1 MVGMARRV
9 VGDEDASCGLGL
21 LPVFQD
27 FDPVLRHG
35 TRLTPELLHPLA
47 VDAGGALYELRRVD
61 KVRVADLVH
70 VESRVGQHP
79 REMSR
84 GACVVKVDVRKVD
97 LPHVFIGDAT
107 ILHAGGEPVEAVRRT
122 GLDEG
127 GGSSVFAKQEERGY
141 YLPCIHEVKVYNL
154 YLHLRSSLL
163 RLQAEII
170 QTLFVRLPARLKKGK
185 ESVLDLNLMRELS
198 VKTDTKIVLLV
209 LDGLGGLP
217 MDPSGQ
223 TELEAANTPNLDDLA
238 ARSDLG
244 LSRPVAAGVSPGSG
258 PGHLGLFGYD
268 PVRFQVGR
276 GVLSALGVGFDLGE
290 SDLAA
295 RVNFAT
301 KDESGRIS
309 DRRAGRIPSEK
320 GEELVGLLNE
330 NLNFDG
336 VEVFVVHEKEYRAVA
351 VFRGEGLSDAL
362 ADSDPQRT
370 GLEPLRVETTD
381 GSQEARKSAEI
392 ANTFVE
398 QANEILADQH
408 PANTVLVRGFGMH
421 PALPSFEETYD
432 LDAAAI
438 ASYPMYKGLARLAGM
453 QLLEEGEG
461 IGGEFETLKAN
472 WDDHDFFFIHI
483 KPTDAAGE
491 DGDFDRKVF
500 VIEEVDA
507 QMPMLLDLG
516 PDVLAITGDH
526 ATPAKLKSHS
536 WHGVPFLLASPY
548 TLPTANSFGERPC
561 AGGSLGVFQAEE
573 IMGFLMGHA
582 LKLNRFGA

>member
-1 MVGMARRV
+1 
-9 VGDEDASCGLGL
+9 
-21 LPVFQD
+21 
-27 FDPVLRHG
+27 
-35 TRLTPELLHPLA
+35 
-47 VDAGGALYELRRVD
+47 
-61 KVRVADLVH
+61 
-70 VESRVGQHP
+70 
-79 REMSR
+79 
-84 GACVVKVDVRKVD
+84 
-97 LPHVFIGDAT
+97 
-107 ILHAGGEPVEAVRRT
+107 
-122 GLDEG
+122 
-127 GGSSVFAKQEERGY
+127 
-141 YLPCIHEVKVYNL
+141 
-154 YLHLRSSLL
+154 
-163 RLQAEII
+163 
-170 QTLFVRLPARLKKGK
+170 
-185 ESVLDLNLMRELS
+185 MRELS
-198 VKTDTKIVLLV
+198 VKTDSKIVLLI

-217 MDPSGQ
+217 LDPSGQ
-223 TELEAANTPNLDDLA
+223 TELEAAETPNLDALA
-238 ARSDLG
+238 AGSDLG
-244 LSRPVAAGVSPGSG
+244 LSRPVTAGVSPGSG
-258 PGHLGLFGYD
+258 PGHLALFGYD

-290 SDLAA
+290 NDLAA

-301 KDESGRIS
+301 RDEEGKIS

-320 GEELVGLLNE
+320 GKELVKLLNE
-330 NLNFDG
+330 NLKIEG
-336 VEVFVVHEKEYRAVA
+336 VEVFVMHEKEYRAVA

-370 GLEPLRVETTD
+370 GLEPLPVEPTD

-392 ANTFVE
+392 ANSFVK

-461 IGGEFETLKAN
+461 IPGEFETLKAN
-472 WDDHDFFFIHI
+472 WDNHDFFFIHI

-491 DGDFDRKVF
+491 DGDFDRKAS

-507 QMPMLLDLG
+507 QIPGLLALA
-516 PDVLAITGDH
+516 PDALAITGDH

-548 TLPTANSFGERPC
+548 TLPTSDRFGERPC
-561 AGGSLGVFQAEE
+561 AGGTLGVFPAEE
-573 IMGFLMGHA
+573 IMGYLMGHA